1 MKLFKNLK
9 LPKLS
14 SAHILLFIVCII
26 ALIVILYYKKNR
38 DGFTA
43 NIKGNVYGNQ
53 NEDFNK
59 IIGNERIPEPLF
71 NPRTQVALGYI
82 STIKDNWADKR
93 IGRIYRYKGRDPE
106 YKGFY
111 VCVFKGVTHIKL
123 SYFKIISNTYTPF
136 GVKYVEYK
144 DGIRGKNSSDTN
156 PSNTQN
162 VADLETFNDQQSFTN
177 NDSPDNIGLWPPNR
191 KGIDTIYK
199 KYKLAFIKVFS
210 KQSILQAN
218 QETINATKLNEIKD
232 DTPSFSVLKSA
243 IQLETINKKIIQSS
257 KRNKNK
263 RATIQNLKQRLKIK
277 DDRIEKQ
284 RQRLKKKN
292 YDIKKQKE
300 NHADA
305 MKAKNNAHAA
315 TLAGS
320 IKNAIKTTRD
330 MYDTFFTYNK
340 TIETGSKDDCMSKCI
355 EKKYDDNTRKYDDA
369 ECETSCTTW
378 NNKKQFSEP
387 PYELIE
393 SFTTEDVTH
402 GNCIDHCLNEDYPPQ
417 VCLRDCEKWAIQHN
431 KKLENCFFRPGGLTP
446 GDCKTRC
453 EDYYNI
459 VDPNDTVCKSTCED
473 VCKKCDTAD
482 CKWTNFQSEEEFP
495 YQLSIFGVASN
506 GKVTLSWE
514 KPPYAVKK
522 YIIMYFEEEQQ
533 HTKGVYFE
541 EKLGN
546 ECNQN
551 ETYCSHVVTGL
562 INNKNYIM
570 GISVIFQSNDVTRM
584 SNRIVMRPTRIITN
598 EVEQSEKPKENKQE
612 SKAQTRTPAQILS
625 AALLREKRK
634 ANSQKILT
642 DFKKSQAEQISDL
655 FSYLATNPINLQFK
669 LS

>member
-1 MKLFKNLK
+1 
-9 LPKLS
+9 
-14 SAHILLFIVCII
+14 
-26 ALIVILYYKKNR
+26 
-38 DGFTA
+38 
-43 NIKGNVYGNQ
+43 
-53 NEDFNK
+53 
-59 IIGNERIPEPLF
+59 
-71 NPRTQVALGYI
+71 
-82 STIKDNWADKR
+82 
-93 IGRIYRYKGRDPE
+93 
-106 YKGFY
+106 
-111 VCVFKGVTHIKL
+111 
-123 SYFKIISNTYTPF
+123 
-136 GVKYVEYK
+136 
-144 DGIRGKNSSDTN
+144 
-156 PSNTQN
+156 
-162 VADLETFNDQQSFTN
+162 
-177 NDSPDNIGLWPPNR
+177 
-191 KGIDTIYK
+191 
-199 KYKLAFIKVFS
+199 
-210 KQSILQAN
+210 
-218 QETINATKLNEIKD
+218 
-232 DTPSFSVLKSA
+232 
-243 IQLETINKKIIQSS
+243 
-257 KRNKNK
+257 
-263 RATIQNLKQRLKIK
+263 
-277 DDRIEKQ
+277 
-284 RQRLKKKN
+284 
-292 YDIKKQKE
+292 
-300 NHADA
+300 
-305 MKAKNNAHAA
+305 
-315 TLAGS
+315 
-320 IKNAIKTTRD
+320 

-340 TIETGSKDDCMSKCI
+340 TIETGSKDDCISKCI
-355 EKKYDDNTRKYDDA
+355 EEKYDDNTRKYDDA
-369 ECETSCTTW
+369 ECETSCITW
-378 NNKKQFSEP
+378 NNKKQFSEA

-393 SFTTEDVTH
+393 SFTTEEVTH
-402 GNCIDHCLNEDYPPQ
+402 EKCIDQCLNEDYPPQ
-417 VCLRDCEKWAIQHN
+417 VCLRDCEKWDIQHN

-459 VDPNDTVCKSTCED
+459 VDPNDTICKSTCED

-546 ECNQN
+546 ECNKN

-570 GISVIFQSNDVTRM
+570 GVSVIFQSNDVTRM
-584 SNRIVMRPTRIITN
+584 SNRLVMRPTRIITN
-598 EVEQSEKPKENKQE
+598 EVEQSEKSKENKQE

>member
-1 MKLFKNLK
+1 MKLLNKLNQKN
-9 LPKLS
+9 
-14 SAHILLFIVCII
+14 ILLVWILVVVIGIVFYLIRKRERFFPVISPLLILKSKQEQLTKENAEQKQQLKINDTII
-26 ALIVILYYKKNR
+26 KKKIARINKQKQQLKINDTIIKKKNAR
-38 DGFTA
+38 
-43 NIKGNVYGNQ
+43 
-53 NEDFNK
+53 
-59 IIGNERIPEPLF
+59 
-71 NPRTQVALGYI
+71 
-82 STIKDNWADKR
+82 
-93 IGRIYRYKGRDPE
+93 
-106 YKGFY
+106 
-111 VCVFKGVTHIKL
+111 
-123 SYFKIISNTYTPF
+123 
-136 GVKYVEYK
+136 
-144 DGIRGKNSSDTN
+144 
-156 PSNTQN
+156 
-162 VADLETFNDQQSFTN
+162 
-177 NDSPDNIGLWPPNR
+177 
-191 KGIDTIYK
+191 
-199 KYKLAFIKVFS
+199 
-210 KQSILQAN
+210 
-218 QETINATKLNEIKD
+218 
-232 DTPSFSVLKSA
+232 
-243 IQLETINKKIIQSS
+243 INKQ
-257 KRNKNK
+257 
-263 RATIQNLKQRLKIK
+263 KQRLKHRK
-277 DDRIEKQ
+277 ARINKEKQ
-284 RQRLKKKN
+284 RLEKQSEN
-292 YDIKKQKE
+292 HTAAIEKQKE
-300 NHADA
+300 NHAADMKAKNNAHAAA

-315 TLAGS
+315 EMKAKNNAHAADMKAKNNAHKTTLAGS
-320 IKNAIKTTRD
+320 IKNAIKKTRD

-340 TIETGSKDDCMSKCI
+340 TIETGSKDDCMSKCT
-355 EKKYDDNTRKYDDA
+355 EEKYDDNTRKYDDK

-378 NNKKQFSEP
+378 NNKKQFSEG

-393 SFTTEDVTH
+393 EFTTEDVTH
-402 GNCIDHCLNEDYPPQ
+402 ENCIDNCLNEDYPSQ
-417 VCLRDCEKWAIQHN
+417 VCLRDCEKWSIQHN

-459 VDPNDTVCKSTCED
+459 VDPNDTICKSTCED

-570 GISVIFQSNDVTRM
+570 GVSVIFQSNDVTRM
-584 SNRIVMRPTRIITN
+584 SNRLVMRPTRIITN